1 MARNT
6 FVTPEPVILDG
17 FQAVMQP
24 GKFGYSMK
32 AIVNHDMILQLEED
46 RIECLKWAESKLS
59 NPKRSTLKVE
69 PWEEIEND
77 LGNYIVKFSWKED
90 TRPPIVDTEGTLIED
105 NLTPIYN
112 GSTVK
117 LAFTQKPY
125 VLKDKVTYGTSLK
138 IQGIQ
143 VVSVSGSAGVDV
155 GDMSSEDVAALFPNM
170 KGYKVDEP
178 NVKEV
183 ESGDDF

>member
-1 MARNT
+1 M
-6 FVTPEPVILDG
+6 
-17 FQAVMQP
+17 
-24 GKFGYSMK
+24 
-32 AIVNHDMILQLEED
+32 
-46 RIECLKWAESKLS
+46 
-59 NPKRSTLKVE
+59 
-69 PWEEIEND
+69 
-77 LGNYIVKFSWKED
+77 
-90 TRPPIVDTEGTLIED
+90 
-105 NLTPIYN
+105 
-112 GSTVK
+112 VK